1 MYNNKIKSDFICR
14 KPEKRLPSK
23 KTPKEDKSKIK
34 ITDT

>member
-1 MYNNKIKSDFICR
+1 MYGNKIKFDFFCR

-34 ITDT
+34 ITET